1 MITLTEFILQEE
13 RKFKNARG
21 SFTLLLTQIEN
32 AAKIITSHV
41 RRNGIVDMKGSAGK
55 NNIYDEDVQKLD
67 VFSNDTI
74 IRTLK
79 ESGQVYALG
88 SEELDEIM
96 YVKDH
101 PGEYNVFFDPL
112 DGSSNIDTSVTIG
125 TIFSI
130 YHKSNDVLQ
139 PGNKQIAAGYIVY
152 GTNVMFVYSCG
163 YGVNGFTLDPSIGS
177 FLLTHPDM
185 RVPEDG
191 TIYSINEAYDK
202 YYSDSIRNYLQHIKQ
217 NKSGYKARYVGS
229 MIADVHRTIL
239 KGGIFLHPEHHNK
252 KPLGN
257 LRLMFEV
264 NPLSFIMKQAG
275 GMVTTGRQNPLDV
288 IPESISQ
295 KSPIIMG
302 SKKNVEEYLSFVK

>member
-1 MITLTEFILQEE
+1 MMVTLTEFILQEE

-32 AAKIITSHV
+32 AAKIIASHV
-41 RRNGIVDMKGSAGK
+41 RRNGLVDMKGSAGK

-67 VFSNDTI
+67 VFSNDTL

-88 SEELDEIM
+88 SEELDDIM
-96 YVKDH
+96 YVKNH
-101 PGEYNVFFDPL
+101 SGEYNVFFDPL
-112 DGSSNIDTSVTIG
+112 DGSSNIDTSITIG

-130 YHKSNDVLQ
+130 YHKSDDVLQ
-139 PGNKQIAAGYIVY
+139 PGNKQVAAGYIAY

-202 YYSDSIRNYLQHIKQ
+202 YYSASIRNYLQHIKQ

-239 KGGIFLHPEHHNK
+239 KGGIFLYPEHKK
-252 KPLGN
+252 KPQGH

-264 NPLSFIMKQAG
+264 NPLSFIIKQAG
-275 GMVTTGRQNPLDV
+275 GMVSTGKHDPLDILPRLV
-288 IPESISQ
+288 SQ
-295 KSPIIMG
+295 KSPVIMG
-302 SKKNVEEYLSFVK
+302 SKKNVLEYLSFVK